1 MNYKASNFK
10 LNQTTKVYTLDTQY
24 YIIEIRATKRKVD
37 NNINYRLDVF
47 ACGRLYYIN
56 RTVWST
62 TLDHVNTLVNSLY
75 EVEERRTRLDKV
87 ILFDEVL
94 NKYR

>member
-10 LNQTTKVYTLDTQY
+10 LNQSVKVYTLDTHF
-24 YIIEIRATKRKVD
+24 YIIEVRATKRKVD
-37 NNINYRLDVF
+37 NEITYRLDVF
-47 ACGRLYYIN
+47 ACGKLYYIN
-56 RTVWST
+56 KTIWNT

-75 EVEERRTRLDKV
+75 EIEERRTRMDKV
-87 ILFDEVL
+87 ILFNEVL